1 MCCAV
6 VHTSDMGISHRKSEE
21 GRIRAAE
28 NEKSCMER
36 DLQCLKDF
44 TENNVVHWDGK
55 MVYAM

>member
-1 MCCAV
+1 MEDSLC
-6 VHTSDMGISHRKSEE
+6 RKSEE

-28 NEKSCMER
+28 NEKCCMER

-44 TENNVVHWDGK
+44 TESNYVQWDGK